1 MDNWL
6 TVHSKAYSKV
16 YLLCDL
22 LFVLNLGGLI
32 IFSIYYHK
40 SKYFL
45 EYLIEDDPDIDLT
58 GLKTFSFTRE
68 SDLEYSLSISNL
80 GTTGN
85 LYLNC
90 YAGTC
95 YYKKTYK
102 CTKTRCYGSDD
113 DERCEDY
120 ETTCTDIES
129 QKEHSCSNQCRKSGL
144 SSCDSSYCYTSKY
157 DFYFDRSYCSHY
169 ENSKTIEYQESCNAE
184 NLILYWGNSFLDKL
198 YYRRTNN
205 TDYKTLSYLNS
216 AVTANESC
224 QIGKKMCGIL
234 DNLGNK
240 LCYPQYLDCPLNYI
254 TTNISDCNYT
264 KYESTKLK
272 NKTVYFTNEATE
284 NGKVIGGLFVDSD
297 LMIKYNDEDCEILE
311 EGIVNDLLDTHPYK
325 LYKNSLS
332 FDPYNHRTDVV
343 QRGKSYLKWCIPGY
357 GKEKDISKIKELKV
371 EFDFNITTNKEIISS
386 VKIFSSASYFVCLP
400 GYIGLFLSLIIFIF
414 HLMNKMIFTFIKEDF
429 LNVLILLIF

>member
-1 MDNWL
+1 
-6 TVHSKAYSKV
+6 
-16 YLLCDL
+16 
-22 LFVLNLGGLI
+22 
-32 IFSIYYHK
+32 
-40 SKYFL
+40 
-45 EYLIEDDPDIDLT
+45 
-58 GLKTFSFTRE
+58 
-68 SDLEYSLSISNL
+68 
-80 GTTGN
+80 
-85 LYLNC
+85 
-90 YAGTC
+90 
-95 YYKKTYK
+95 
-102 CTKTRCYGSDD
+102 
-113 DERCEDY
+113 
-120 ETTCTDIES
+120 
-129 QKEHSCSNQCRKSGL
+129 
-144 SSCDSSYCYTSKY
+144 
-157 DFYFDRSYCSHY
+157 
-169 ENSKTIEYQESCNAE
+169 
-184 NLILYWGNSFLDKL
+184 
-198 YYRRTNN
+198 
-205 TDYKTLSYLNS
+205 
-216 AVTANESC
+216 
-224 QIGKKMCGIL
+224 MCGIL

-414 HLMNKMIFTFIKEDF
+414 AFNEQNDIYFHKGGFFEC
-429 LNVLILLIF
+429 LNSINFLILFLLVLLSTLVLFGTIFACEIFGNISAGNKLDLKINIFGILKSFDIAIICMNFALIILLFIFILYLFYTPKTLPEQEKITQNKTYKDNKKTKNECADFKNNNNIDDYYKSSDFINNNNKDDYYNSSDFNNNLLNNQPQQTSSGL